1 MFSFLRIIIV
11 AMLGMIPNIYADNVF
26 DSIED
31 TNAKLDSSKEDIFS
45 FIDRDSVTFLEKAKI
60 VIMNKITANSKEFEL
75 PVGSKAKYGHAE
87 LIIHKCAKSDD
98 PAIGSMIL
106 VTLKDTGEKEDI
118 KTLFSGW
125 VFSKS
130 PSISAVEHPV
140 YQLLAISCS

>member
-11 AMLGMIPNIYADNVF
+11 AMLGMIPNSHAEDVFESIADINT
-26 DSIED
+26 SSHE
-31 TNAKLDSSKEDIFS
+31 SKEDIFS
-45 FIDRDSVTFLEKAKI
+45 FIDRDSVKFLEKAKI

-98 PAIGSMIL
+98 PAVGSMIL